1 MRDTGQFIELTD
13 GEGTSGG
20 AGMSSVME
28 EIKEE
33 EEEEEDE
40 EAARSGSTSGCTTA
54 TAQFGVPFERR
65 LKIIVPTA
73 EAGALAGRARRGDPN
88 GQARSVRVSAEK

>member
-1 MRDTGQFIELTD
+1 MRDTGRFIDLTD

-33 EEEEEDE
+33 EEEEDK
-40 EAARSGSTSGCTTA
+40 A
-54 TAQFGVPFERR
+54 TA
-65 LKIIVPTA
+65 
-73 EAGALAGRARRGDPN
+73 
-88 GQARSVRVSAEK
+88 